1 MAETFDQRLLVL
13 PSGME
18 LEPAETRARLALFG
32 QLLGSKPMATN
43 IDLELTAEGYLNM
56 TADLPYR
63 WLQLSIRWHLL
74 DPIQRFAPTI
84 GEIRHR
90 AALEFLRAWRS
101 QNGDDPDRQGDG
113 RPVHLEPGRID
124 LWIGRARKAE
134 GLPEIAGPTSAVGLL
149 PEGWE
154 ERIKA
159 IGSGEASE

>member
-43 IDLELTAEGYLNM
+43 IDLELTAEGYLNL
-56 TADLPYR
+56 TADVPFR
-63 WLQLSIRWHLL
+63 WLHLSIRWHLL

-84 GEIRHR
+84 GEIRQR
-90 AALEFLRAWRS
+90 AALEVLRAWRVHL
-101 QNGDDPDRQGDG
+101 GKDPDRQDDG
-113 RPVHLEPGRID
+113 RLVGCRPENVD
-124 LWIGRARKAE
+124 VWIGRARKVE